1 MSVLKVMAPVFG
13 VLLLL
18 AGVVATADAEQESTG
33 PILINVYTTDCSVV
47 ATIDGCYDVYLCQ
60 EHPDYNETIAGIEVV
75 EDCLLVL
82 QGVRMPEP
90 EPVVN
95 PSVPA
100 LVQDAIVISFTG

>member
-1 MSVLKVMAPVFG
+1 MR
-13 VLLLL
+13 
-18 AGVVATADAEQESTG
+18 
-33 PILINVYTTDCSVV
+33 
-47 ATIDGCYDVYLCQ
+47 
-60 EHPDYNETIAGIEVV
+60 TIAGIEVV